1 MNGDWGQAVA
11 AFDGGRFEEAQALN
25 DQVRQACVSDAP
37 VLPVLATFGA
47 DVARMRGKPDEAI
60 ALLDAARPADSSRLW
75 PRSQLLYLWA
85 YGALGDEARFKA
97 ARDRMLA
104 VNEARML
111 AGDYWSKQERFETPA
126 AVVDGF
132 RRRTKPGDPDD
143 TLFIA
148 TPRNAE
154 MPVSYQQNEGGVA
167 GLVGAAA
174 GAANGRDETG
184 DLNKCDA
191 HASLTPVAASY
202 DSWKTRATTLF
213 SDPATFAQGP
223 EGAGLCQGWP
233 FIFPGLAPAEEEEAA
248 PAGPDS
254 SSPPPPQAGEGDR
267 APKPAPARRARRT
280 C

>member
-11 AFDGGRFEEAQALN
+11 AFDGGRFEEAQAVN
-25 DQVRQACVSDAP
+25 DQVRQACLSDAP

-97 ARDRMLA
+97 ERDHMLS

-111 AGDYWSKQERFETPA
+111 AGDYWMKQERFETPA
-126 AVVDGF
+126 AFVDVF
-132 RRRTKPGDPDD
+132 RRRVRPGDPND

-148 TPRNAE
+148 APKTAE

-167 GLVGAAA
+167 AVVVAVGGA
-174 GAANGRDETG
+174 GNARDETG
-184 DLNKCDA
+184 DLNTCDR
-191 HASLTPVAASY
+191 HASLPPVNPTYELWKARAA
-202 DSWKTRATTLF
+202 KLF
-213 SDPATFAQGP
+213 ADPATFAPAPQ
-223 EGAGLCQGWP
+223 GAGLCQGWS
-233 FIFPGLAPAEEEEAA
+233 FIFPGLAPAEEDGEDGGKASA
-248 PAGPDS
+248 PPDGPP
-254 SSPPPPQAGEGDR
+254 PPPPQAGEGDR
-267 APKPAPARRARRT
+267 APKPAPAG
-280 C
+280 